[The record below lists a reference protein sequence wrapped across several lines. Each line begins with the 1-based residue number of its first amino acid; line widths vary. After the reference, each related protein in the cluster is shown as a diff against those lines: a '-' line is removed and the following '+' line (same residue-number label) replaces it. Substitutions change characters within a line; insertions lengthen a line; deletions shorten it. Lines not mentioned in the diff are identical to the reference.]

1 MTRKQTKEGA
11 VHGQSNLTR
20 KTAIVLV
27 KMMWV
32 ALLVTAC
39 VPVRLD
45 KIDTFYTPLPE
56 SSRQL
61 DIPKYGNDHRLSGY
75 PYVYWH
81 FSKQKQQQLGLVSPE
96 TSTDSL
102 VFRLWITNPSGRVGQ
117 PHALVELRKDSL
129 AWHGTLVLM
138 RVDFRTKNLTETI
151 TRSNTINLE
160 PLVTNWKT
168 VADSLMFFKIDS
180 LPTDDLIPDYYAN
193 HPGYVSNSVT
203 FSFEYATKEIYRF
216 YQYNDI
222 YRVPETFWQP
232 NNVIGILDLLE
243 REFQWDAQA
252 RSYFK

>member
-11 VHGQSNLTR
+11 VPGQNNL
-20 KTAIVLV
+20 KHNTAVILV
-27 KMMWV
+27 NMMWV

-81 FSKQKQQQLGLVSPE
+81 FCKQKQQQLGLVSPE

-117 PHALVELRKDSL
+117 PHALVELRKDSI

-151 TRSNTINLE
+151 TRSKTIDLE

-168 VADSLMFFKIDS
+168 VADSLMFFKIDI
-180 LPTDDLIPDYYAN
+180 LPTDDQIPDYYTN
-193 HPGYVSNSVT
+193 QSGYGNSNTT
-203 FSFEYATKEIYRF
+203 FSFEYATASIYRF
-216 YQYNDI
+216 YQYNNI
-222 YRVPETFWQP
+222 YRVHDKFWQP
-232 NNVIGILDLLE
+232 QHVISILGLLE

-252 RSYFK
+252 RSYFQ